1 MRVTLTNAQAIV
13 PGIDTDVA
21 WHDWAQSPSLP
32 QPAKWTPSVKRV
44 PMMTARRMSEGMRW
58 ANEVALALSE
68 TTRPD
73 ALIFSSRHGELAR
86 GEKVMRQILTS
97 EPVSPTDFMVSVHNA
112 AVGMFGID
120 GKLPVPASSVAAG
133 ADSLCAGLTEAYLA
147 LCSGAQRVLLVD
159 FESTPPERLGAA
171 FDAAMPRASYAV
183 GLMLAPAQAEV
194 SALPSGSALLELAI
208 TYRET
213 PSEPGDSLPLAL
225 RLYQHVL
232 THQDFSLTGERATLS
247 GRWL

>member
-21 WHDWAQSPSLP
+21 WQDWAQSPSLP
-32 QPAKWTPSVKRV
+32 EPLKWTPSVKRV

-68 TTRPD
+68 TSRPD

-86 GEKVMRQILTS
+86 GEKVMRQILAT

-183 GLMLAPAQAEV
+183 GLMLAPAEA
-194 SALPSGSALLELAI
+194 SALPSGSATLDLTI

-213 PSEPGDSLPLAL
+213 PSEPGDCLPLAL

-232 THQDFSLTGERATLS
+232 TRQDFSLTGERATLT